1 MAEDYKSRSVPLL
14 YGLVAG
20 LSKETD
26 ERPPERPAVVS
37 RPMKQTPGIY
47 SDEPEPFVFTK

>member
-37 RPMKQTPGIY
+37 KPVKETPGIY
-47 SDEPEPFVFTK
+47 SEEPEPFVFTK